1 MSDLITRLQSFN
13 RKERF
18 ILLREAL
25 GGRTFSLEAGFRERL
40 GALIGVRVPTDAF
53 VAMDYHLDWLQ
64 MALFLARTPTPPQFI
79 PKGDV
84 LSEGQEDLNANQMDI
99 DLLVAFDTEAK
110 THLVLLEAKMETGW
124 SNLQM
129 RRKAKRL
136 RQIFGDHPHS
146 DVARPHFVLLSR
158 TRPQRLEAGKWPA
171 WMKRDGKPVWMELPR
186 PDGLCKVTRC
196 GEDGAPSQG
205 GGFLRVDRL
214 AGSTSHSH
222 SVASASSTT
231 FLETVEKLSPL
242 MDALKSGEE
251 RLWHEYGEAPA
262 AGVYALYEQGE
273 ATYVGRSNGMRDR
286 IREHGADSS
295 DRHSAT
301 FAFKLLREE
310 LDGPA
315 GAAKEIEAA
324 HREEFRHQRERVR
337 AMTFRAV
344 PIEDQLEQTLFET
357 YAILELGTHPE
368 HNDFDTH

>member
-13 RKERF
+13 RKEQF

-40 GALIGVRVPTDAF
+40 GTLIGVRVPTDAF

-251 RLWHEYGEAPA
+251 RLWHEYTARLRLRACTRSTSRGRPPTLGAPIGCGTGSA
-262 AGVYALYEQGE
+262 SMGQIVRIGTPRPSPSSCFEGNWADQQVPPSTSKQPTARSSV
-273 ATYVGRSNGMRDR
+273 ARGRECGR
-286 IREHGADSS
+286 
-295 DRHSAT
+295 
-301 FAFKLLREE
+301 
-310 LDGPA
+310 
-315 GAAKEIEAA
+315 
-324 HREEFRHQRERVR
+324 
-337 AMTFRAV
+337 
-344 PIEDQLEQTLFET
+344 
-357 YAILELGTHPE
+357 
-368 HNDFDTH
+368 